1 MNNLPIVNNGLS
13 QSDLNSLLNQ
23 LKKDDHSVDYR
34 LLEKSIQDFVVAN
47 LTTGQILYSINHR
60 TQEINQTLFNGFFKW
75 QINGQNKITAIVD
88 DIAKADP
95 YLLRNIMMNDTS
107 PEKVFLDLKY
117 AQKAL
122 KKIIEKQIEEL
133 NKKIIHF

>member
-117 AQKAL
+117 AQSAL
-122 KKIIEKQIEEL
+122 KKVIKKQIELL
-133 NKKIIHF
+133 NKKIT

>member
-122 KKIIEKQIEEL
+122 KKFIEKQIEDL
-133 NKKIIHF
+133 NKKIKK

>member
-1 MNNLPIVNNGLS
+1 MNNLPVVNNGLS

-23 LKKDDHSVDYR
+23 LKKDDLSVDYR

-122 KKIIEKQIEEL
+122 KKFIEKQIEDL
-133 NKKIIHF
+133 NKKIKK

>member
-1 MNNLPIVNNGLS
+1 MNNLPVVNNGLS

-23 LKKDDHSVDYR
+23 LKKDDLSVDYR

-60 TQEINQTLFNGFFKW
+60 TQEINQTIFNGFFKW

-122 KKIIEKQIEEL
+122 KKFIEKQIEDL
-133 NKKIIHF
+133 NKKIKK